1 MTADAQKR
9 PILIAGATG
18 YIGARLIP
26 RLLQEGYRVRA
37 LARTPGKIAGR
48 SWSGHPNLEIVKGD
62 VLDCESLTQ
71 ACSGCR
77 AAYYLVHS
85 MDHVSVDFVATDR
98 MAAGNMACAAQAGD
112 LERIIYLGG
121 LGESTETELL
131 SEHLSSRSEVADIL
145 NCGKVPVTVLRAA
158 MIIGSGSASFE
169 ILRYLVERLPVL
181 ITPRWVDVPCQ
192 PIGVRNVLHYLIGCL
207 ECPETIGRTF
217 DIGQDQV
224 VTYRQLMEI
233 FAEEAGLPKRF
244 IIAMPLLTP
253 RMSSLWIHLLT
264 PVPAVLARPLAEGLR
279 NKVVCREAS
288 IRELIP
294 QELFDCRLA
303 IRLAQ
308 ERVRE
313 HQVESSWIDAGAI
326 PPAEWST
333 PGDPD
338 WTGGT
343 FYNDSRQILLKGR
356 PEEVWRAVVSIGGEA
371 GWYYGDWLWKFRGF
385 LDQLAGGVG
394 LHRGRRC
401 PLEISAGEALDFW
414 RVAQVTKYER
424 LLLVAEMKLPGEA
437 TLEFQLE
444 EVEPGQTL
452 LKQIA
457 HFLPQGLPGLLYWY
471 AVTPFHNFIFNG
483 MLRGFAKVSSKTILR
498 GPERMPGA
506 SKPHLR
512 S

>member
-1 MTADAQKR
+1 MTADADHR
-9 PILIAGATG
+9 PVLITGATG

-26 RLLQEGYRVRA
+26 RLLQEGFRVRA
-37 LARTPGKIAGR
+37 LARAPGKIKGR
-48 SWSGHPNLEIVKGD
+48 PWSTHPNLEIVKGD
-62 VLDCESLTQ
+62 VLDPESLAE
-71 ACSGCR
+71 ACRGCR

-85 MDHVSVDFVATDR
+85 MNHISVDFVSTDR
-98 MAAGNMACAAQAGD
+98 TAAGNMVQAAELCG

-121 LGESTETELL
+121 LGESSEIL
-131 SEHLSSRSEVADIL
+131 SEHLSSRTEVADIL
-145 NCGKVPVTVLRAA
+145 KSGKVPVTVLRAA

-169 ILRYLVERLPVL
+169 ILRYLVERLPIIL
-181 ITPRWVDVPCQ
+181 TPRWVDVPCQ

-207 ECPETIGRTF
+207 NCPETVGRTF

-224 VTYRQLMEI
+224 VTYRQLMEV
-233 FAEEAGLPKRF
+233 FAEEAGLPKRL
-244 IIAMPLLTP
+244 IIALPLLTP
-253 RMSSLWIHLLT
+253 RVSSLWINLLT

-279 NKVVCREAS
+279 NEVVCRESS

-343 FYNDSRQILLKGR
+343 IYNDSRQILVAGK

-371 GWYYGDWLWKFRGF
+371 GWYYADWLWKLRGF
-385 LDQLAGGVG
+385 MDHIAGGVG
-394 LHRGRRC
+394 LHRGRRTQQD
-401 PLEISAGEALDFW
+401 ISPGEALDFW
-414 RVAQVTKYER
+414 RVVKVSKHER

-437 TLEFQLE
+437 TLDFRLE
-444 EVEPGQTL
+444 EVAPGQTL
-452 LKQIA
+452 LTQVA
-457 HFLPQGLPGLLYWY
+457 CFLPRGFLGLLYWY
-471 AVTPFHNFIFNG
+471 TVTPFHNFIFDG
-483 MLRGFAKVSSKTILR
+483 MLRGFAEVSGKKILR
-498 GPERMPGA
+498 GPEPMP
-506 SKPHLR
+506 
-512 S
+512 

>member
-1 MTADAQKR
+1 MTAEAEQQ

-26 RLLQEGYRVRA
+26 RLLQAGYRVRA
-37 LARTPGKIAGR
+37 LARTPGKIEGR
-48 SWSGHPNLEIVKGD
+48 AWSSHPNLEIVKGD
-62 VLDCESLTQ
+62 VLDLDSLTA
-71 ACSGCR
+71 ACRGCQ

-85 MDHVSVDFVATDR
+85 MNHISDDFASTDR
-98 MAAGNMACAAQAGD
+98 AAAVNMALAAKTCG

-121 LGESTETELL
+121 LGESSEVL
-131 SEHLSSRSEVADIL
+131 SEHLSSRTEVAEIL
-145 NCGKVPVTVLRAA
+145 KSGKVPVTVLRAA

-169 ILRYLVERLPVL
+169 ILRYLVERLPILV
-181 ITPRWVDVPCQ
+181 TPRWVDVPCQ

-207 ECPETIGRTF
+207 ECDATIGKTF

-233 FAEEAGLPKRF
+233 FAEEAGLPKRI
-244 IIAMPLLTP
+244 IIAIPLLTP

-279 NKVVCREAS
+279 NKVVCRETS
-288 IRELIP
+288 IRDLIP

-303 IRLAQ
+303 IKLAQ

-313 HQVESSWIDAGAI
+313 HQVESSWIDAGVI

-343 FYNDSRQILLKGR
+343 LYNDSRQILLAAK

-371 GWYYGDWLWKFRGF
+371 GWYYGDWLWKLRGF
-385 LDQLAGGVG
+385 MDQLAGGVG

-401 PLEISAGEALDFW
+401 PLEISPGEALDFW
-414 RVAQVTKYER
+414 RVAQVSKHER

-437 TLEFQLE
+437 TLEFRLE
-444 EVEPGQTL
+444 EIAPGQTL

-457 HFLPQGLPGLLYWY
+457 CFLPRGLPGLVYWY
-471 AVTPFHNFIFNG
+471 AVTPFHNFIFDG
-483 MLRGFAKVSSKTILR
+483 MLRGFAKVSSKAIIR
-498 GPERMPGA
+498 GPERMP
-506 SKPHLR
+506 
-512 S
+512 

>member
-1 MTADAQKR
+1 MTADAEQR
-9 PILIAGATG
+9 PILIAGSTG

-26 RLLQEGYRVRA
+26 RLLQAGYRVRA
-37 LARTPGKIAGR
+37 LARTPGKIEGR
-48 SWSGHPNLEIVKGD
+48 LWSSHPNLEIVKGD
-62 VLDCESLTQ
+62 VLDLDSITA
-71 ACSGCR
+71 ACRGCR

-85 MDHVSVDFVATDR
+85 MDHVSVDFAATDR
-98 MAAGNMACAAQAGD
+98 TAAGNMACAAEACG

-121 LGESTETELL
+121 LGESSEVL
-131 SEHLSSRSEVADIL
+131 SEHLSSRAEVADIL
-145 NCGKVPVTVLRAA
+145 RSGKVPVTVLRAA

-169 ILRYLVERLPVL
+169 ILRYLVERLPILV
-181 ITPRWVDVPCQ
+181 TPRWVDVPCQ

-207 ECPETIGRTF
+207 ECSETVGKTF

-233 FAEEAGLPKRF
+233 FAEEAGLPKRL

-253 RMSSLWIHLLT
+253 RMSSLWINLLT

-279 NKVVCREAS
+279 NRVVCREAS

-313 HQVESSWIDAGAI
+313 HQVESSWIDAGVI
-326 PPAEWST
+326 PPAEWSS

-343 FYNDSRQILLKGR
+343 IYNDSRQILLAAR

-371 GWYYGDWLWKFRGF
+371 GWYYGDWLWKLRGF
-385 LDQLAGGVG
+385 MDHLVGGVG

-401 PLEISAGEALDFW
+401 PLELSPGEALDFW
-414 RVAQVTKYER
+414 RVAQVCKHER

-437 TLEFQLE
+437 TLEFRLE
-444 EVEPGQTL
+444 EIAPGQTL

-471 AVTPFHNFIFNG
+471 AVTPFHDFIFNG
-483 MLRGFAKVSSKTILR
+483 MLRGFAKVSSKPIIR
-498 GPERMPGA
+498 GPERMP
-506 SKPHLR
+506 
-512 S
+512 